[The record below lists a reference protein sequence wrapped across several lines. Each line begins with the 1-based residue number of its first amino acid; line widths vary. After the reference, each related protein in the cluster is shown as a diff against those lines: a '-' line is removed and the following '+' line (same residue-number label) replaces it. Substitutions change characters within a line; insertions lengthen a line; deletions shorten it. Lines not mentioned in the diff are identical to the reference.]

1 MANARGKNKA
11 RNRRRTKKTSAGLV
25 GAKRHP
31 LSEVE
36 KVLVGKGLYRSFAP
50 IGSRR

>member
-11 RNRRRTKKTSAGLV
+11 RGRRRAKVTSKGLV

-31 LSEVE
+31 LTEVE
-36 KVLVGKGLYRSFAP
+36 KVLIGKGLFRSFAP